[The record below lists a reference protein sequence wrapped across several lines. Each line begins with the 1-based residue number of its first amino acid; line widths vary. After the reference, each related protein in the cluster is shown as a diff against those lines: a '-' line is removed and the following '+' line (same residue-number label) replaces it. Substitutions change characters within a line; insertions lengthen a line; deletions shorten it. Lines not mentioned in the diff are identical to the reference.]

1 MEASPSTTSRPERGR
16 RARRAT
22 GDERERAILETLE
35 RELDARSFHE
45 ISIDDLAGG
54 AGISRSTFY
63 FYFPSK
69 EAVLLTLL
77 DRLFADA
84 DGTSEA
90 ARQMIA
96 DDPAEGVRR
105 ALTAYVS
112 IFGNH
117 RAVMRAGTDAR
128 ITSPEVM
135 KVWNEVREGWVQMAA
150 DTIEKERARGA
161 APTGIPARD
170 LAIALLNMNEG
181 VLHTSF
187 AGDGPRIPEDDV
199 LDTLQTVWI
208 SAVYVANAPKMLDR

>member
-1 MEASPSTTSRPERGR
+1 MEASSPTTSRPERGR

-22 GDERERAILETLE
+22 GDERERAILETFE
-35 RELDARSFHE
+35 RELNEKSFHE
-45 ISIDDLAGG
+45 ISIDDLASG

-84 DGTSEA
+84 DGTSDA
-90 ARQMIA
+90 ARQRIA
-96 DDPAEGVRR
+96 DDPAEGVRQS
-105 ALTAYVS
+105 LTAYVS
-112 IFGNH
+112 IFGSH
-117 RAVMRAGTDAR
+117 RAVMRAGTDAQ

-135 KVWNEVREGWVQMAA
+135 AVWNVVRENWIQMAA
-150 DTIEKERARGA
+150 DTIEAERARGA
-161 APTGIPARD
+161 APAGLPARD

-187 AGDGPRIPEDDV
+187 AGDGPGIDEEAV

-208 SAVYVANAPKMLDR
+208 NAIYVANAPKMLGQ

>member
-1 MEASPSTTSRPERGR
+1 VEASSTAPTRPERGR

-22 GDERERAILETLE
+22 GDERERAILETFE
-35 RELDARSFHE
+35 RELDTKSFHE
-45 ISIDDLAGG
+45 ISIDDLASG

-77 DRLFADA
+77 DRLFAEA
-84 DGTSEA
+84 DVISDE
-90 ARQMIA
+90 ARQRIA
-96 DDPAEGVRR
+96 DDPAEGVRQ
-105 ALTAYVS
+105 ALTVYVS

-117 RAVMRAGTDAR
+117 RAVMRAGTDAQ

-135 KVWNEVREGWVQMAA
+135 AVWNVVREGWVEMAA
-150 DTIEKERARGA
+150 NTIEDERARGA
-161 APTGIPARD
+161 APPGLPARD
-170 LAIALLNMNEG
+170 LANALLNMNEG

-187 AGDGPRIPEDDV
+187 AGDGPAIAEESV

-208 SAVYVANAPKMLDR
+208 NAIYVENAPKMLNK